1 MYFNVLRKHKILAK
15 ISGST
20 VWPENAA
27 SMTLFKAMVTW
38 MYPNDR

>member
-1 MYFNVLRKHKILAK
+1 MYFNVLREHKILAK

-20 VWPENAA
+20 LWPGNA
-27 SMTLFKAMVTW
+27 SNMILLKATVTW